1 MNSPQLRNVFLLY
14 IICISQLVFADANLG
29 QSADGLTN
37 RDQPNVRPSS
47 QRKIR
52 SLKIIENVPYADT
65 DNPRQQIDLF
75 LPRQQLDDKPLPIVA
90 FIHGGGWKNGS
101 RRSGL
106 SFIGPIV
113 QTGKY
118 IGASIGYRLTGEA
131 IWPAQIHDCKA
142 AIRWLRANAEKYGA
156 DSKKIIVAGTSAGG
170 HLVAMLGTSGGVSS
184 LEGDLG
190 NWSNKSSRVDG
201 VINFFGPSDLTA
213 MGGWHNNPD
222 SPESLLLGGP
232 VQENKDIAKAA
243 SPITYVTKDDPPF
256 LTIHGTNDALVPFE
270 QSVELTDS
278 LQKAEVLARLIPI
291 QDGGHGRP
299 HVSELDKRIRL
310 FLENQFDGRHHEI
323 STESIPSPKP
333 SR

>member
-1 MNSPQLRNVFLLY
+1 MYSPKTRNIFS
-14 IICISQLVFADANLG
+14 IFCISQLFFLDANIG
-29 QSADGLTN
+29 QPSDDFIDRA
-37 RDQPNVRPSS
+37 PSNVRPTS
-47 QRKIR
+47 QRKNR

-65 DNPRQQIDLF
+65 NNPRQQIDLF

-90 FIHGGGWKNGS
+90 FIHGGGWRKGS

-118 IGASIGYRLTGEA
+118 IGASIGYRLTDEA

-142 AIRWLRANAEKYGA
+142 AIRWLRANAGRYGG
-156 DSKKIIVAGTSAGG
+156 DSNKIIVSGSSAGG
-170 HLVAMLGTSGGVSS
+170 HLVAMLGTSGDVAE

-190 NWSNKSSRVDG
+190 DWGEKSSRVNG
-201 VINFFGPSDLTA
+201 VINFFGPSNLTS

-222 SPESLLLGGP
+222 SPESLLLGRP

-278 LQKAEVLARLIPI
+278 LQKAGVLARLIPI

-299 HVSELDKRIRL
+299 HVSELDERIRL

-323 STESIPSPKP
+323 STESIPNPKP

>member
-201 VINFFGPSDLTA
+201 VINFFGPSNLTA

>member
-1 MNSPQLRNVFLLY
+1 MYFMQMRNISLLS
-14 IICISQLVFADANLG
+14 IICVLQLVFFDASLG
-29 QSADGLTN
+29 QAVDGLIN
-37 RDQPNVRPSS
+37 RAPSNARPNS
-47 QRKIR
+47 QRKNR
-52 SLKIIENVPYADT
+52 PLEIIANIPYADT

-75 LPRQQLDDKPLPIVA
+75 LPPQQLDDKPLPIVA
-90 FIHGGGWKNGS
+90 FIHGGGWRKGS

-106 SFIGPIV
+106 NFIGPMV

-118 IGASIGYRLTGEA
+118 IGASIGYRLTDEA

-142 AIRWLRANAEKYGA
+142 AIRWLRANAEKHGG
-156 DSKKIIVAGTSAGG
+156 DSKKIVVAGSSAGG
-170 HLVAMLGTSGGVSS
+170 HLVAMLGTSGDVPE

-190 NWSNKSSRVDG
+190 DWCEKSSRVDG
-201 VINFFGPSDLTA
+201 VINFFGPSNLIS

-232 VQENKDIAKAA
+232 VPENKDIAKAA

-270 QSVELTDS
+270 QSIQLTDS
-278 LQKAEVLARLIPI
+278 LQKAGVLAQLIPI

-299 HVSELDKRIRL
+299 QVSELNNRIML
-310 FLENQFDGRHHEI
+310 FLENQFTGKNNKI
-323 STESIPSPKP
+323 STDSIPSPKP

>member
-201 VINFFGPSDLTA
+201 VIDFFGPSNLTA

>member
-1 MNSPQLRNVFLLY
+1 MYFPKTRNIFS
-14 IICISQLVFADANLG
+14 IFCISQLIFLDVNLG
-29 QSADGLTN
+29 QPSDDFIDRA
-37 RDQPNVRPSS
+37 PSNVRPDS
-47 QRKIR
+47 QRKTR
-52 SLKIIENVPYADT
+52 SFKIIENVPYADT

-90 FIHGGGWKNGS
+90 FIHGGGWRKGS

-106 SFIGPIV
+106 NFIGPIV
-113 QTGKY
+113 QTRKY
-118 IGASIGYRLTGEA
+118 IGASIGYRLTDEA

-142 AIRWLRANAEKYGA
+142 AIRWLRANAGMYGG
-156 DSKKIIVAGTSAGG
+156 DSNKIVVAGSSAGG
-170 HLVAMLGTSGGVSS
+170 HLVALLGTSGDVAE

-190 NWSNKSSRVDG
+190 DWGEKSSRVNG
-201 VINFFGPSDLTA
+201 VINFFGPSNFTS

-222 SPESLLLGGP
+222 SPESILLGGP
-232 VQENKDIAKAA
+232 VQENMDTARSA

-278 LQKAEVLARLIPI
+278 LQKAGVLARLIPI

-299 HVSELDKRIRL
+299 HVSELDERIRL

-323 STESIPSPKP
+323 STESIPSPKL

>member
-1 MNSPQLRNVFLLY
+1 M
-14 IICISQLVFADANLG
+14 VFADANLG

-47 QRKIR
+47 QRKNR

-90 FIHGGGWKNGS
+90 FIHGGGWRKGS

-106 SFIGPIV
+106 NFIGPIV

-118 IGASIGYRLTGEA
+118 IGASIGYRLTDEA

-142 AIRWLRANAEKYGA
+142 AIRWLRAHAEKYGA

-201 VINFFGPSDLTA
+201 VINFFGPSNLTA
-213 MGGWHNNPD
+213 MGCWHNNPD

>member
-1 MNSPQLRNVFLLY
+1 M
-14 IICISQLVFADANLG
+14 VFADANLG

-47 QRKIR
+47 QRKNR

-75 LPRQQLDDKPLPIVA
+75 LPRPQLDDKPLPIVA
-90 FIHGGGWKNGS
+90 FIHGGGWRKGS

-106 SFIGPIV
+106 NFIGPIV

-118 IGASIGYRLTGEA
+118 IGASIGYRLTDEA

-142 AIRWLRANAEKYGA
+142 AIRWLRAHAEKYGA

-201 VINFFGPSDLTA
+201 VINFFGPSNLTA

>member
-1 MNSPQLRNVFLLY
+1 MYFPKTRNIFS
-14 IICISQLVFADANLG
+14 IFCISQLIFLDVNLG
-29 QSADGLTN
+29 QPSDDFIDRA
-37 RDQPNVRPSS
+37 PSNVRPDS
-47 QRKIR
+47 QRKTR
-52 SLKIIENVPYADT
+52 SFKIIENVPYADT

-90 FIHGGGWKNGS
+90 FIHGGGWRKGS

-106 SFIGPIV
+106 NFIGPIV
-113 QTGKY
+113 QTRKY
-118 IGASIGYRLTGEA
+118 IGASIGYRLTDEA

-142 AIRWLRANAEKYGA
+142 AIRWLRANAGMYGG
-156 DSKKIIVAGTSAGG
+156 DSNKIVVAGSSAGG
-170 HLVAMLGTSGGVSS
+170 HLVALLGTSGDVAE

-190 NWSNKSSRVDG
+190 DWGEKSSRVNG
-201 VINFFGPSDLTA
+201 VINFFGPSNFTS

-222 SPESLLLGGP
+222 SPESILLGGP
-232 VQENKDIAKAA
+232 VQENMDTARSA

-256 LTIHGTNDALVPFE
+256 LTIHGTNDALVPFG

-278 LQKAEVLARLIPI
+278 LQKAGVLARLIPI

-299 HVSELDKRIRL
+299 HVSELDERIRL

-323 STESIPSPKP
+323 STESIPSPKL

>member
-1 MNSPQLRNVFLLY
+1 MYSPKTRNIFS
-14 IICISQLVFADANLG
+14 IFCISQLIFLDANIG
-29 QSADGLTN
+29 QPSDDFIDRA
-37 RDQPNVRPSS
+37 PSNVRPTS
-47 QRKIR
+47 QRKNQ

-65 DNPRQQIDLF
+65 NNPRQQIDLF

-90 FIHGGGWKNGS
+90 FIHGGGWRKGS

-118 IGASIGYRLTGEA
+118 IGASIGYRLTDEA

-142 AIRWLRANAEKYGA
+142 AIRWLRANAGRYGG
-156 DSKKIIVAGTSAGG
+156 DSNKIIVSGSSAGG
-170 HLVAMLGTSGGVSS
+170 HLVAMLGTSGDVAE

-190 NWSNKSSRVDG
+190 DWGEKSSRVNG
-201 VINFFGPSDLTA
+201 VINFFGPSNLTS

-222 SPESLLLGGP
+222 SPESLLLGRP

-278 LQKAEVLARLIPI
+278 LQKAGVLARLIPI

-299 HVSELDKRIRL
+299 HVSELDERIRL

-323 STESIPSPKP
+323 STESIPNPKP

>member
-1 MNSPQLRNVFLLY
+1 MNSPQLRNVSLLF
-14 IICISQLVFADANLG
+14 ITCISQLVFADANLG

-142 AIRWLRANAEKYGA
+142 AIRWLRANAGKYGA

-201 VINFFGPSDLTA
+201 VINFFGPSNLTA

-299 HVSELDKRIRL
+299 HVSELDNRIRL

>member
-1 MNSPQLRNVFLLY
+1 M
-14 IICISQLVFADANLG
+14 VFADANLG

-47 QRKIR
+47 QRKNR

-90 FIHGGGWKNGS
+90 FIHGGGWRKGS

-106 SFIGPIV
+106 NFIGPIV

-118 IGASIGYRLTGEA
+118 IGASIGYRLTDEA
-131 IWPAQIHDCKA
+131 IWPAQRHDCKA
-142 AIRWLRANAEKYGA
+142 AIRWLRAHAEKYGA

-201 VINFFGPSDLTA
+201 VINFFGPSNLTA

>member
-1 MNSPQLRNVFLLY
+1 M
-14 IICISQLVFADANLG
+14 VFADANLG

-47 QRKIR
+47 QRKNR

-90 FIHGGGWKNGS
+90 FIHGGGWRKGS

-106 SFIGPIV
+106 NFIGPIV

-118 IGASIGYRLTGEA
+118 IGASIGYRLTDEA

-142 AIRWLRANAEKYGA
+142 AIRWLRAHAEKYGA

-201 VINFFGPSDLTA
+201 VINFFGPSNLTA

-243 SPITYVTKDDPPF
+243 SPITYVTKDYPPF

>member
-1 MNSPQLRNVFLLY
+1 MNSPQLRKVSLLF
-14 IICISQLVFADANLG
+14 IICISQFVFADTNLG
-29 QSADGLTN
+29 QSADVLTN
-37 RDQPNVRPSS
+37 RDQPNVRPNS
-47 QRKIR
+47 QRKNR
-52 SLKIIENVPYADT
+52 SLSIIENVPYADT

-75 LPRQQLDDKPLPIVA
+75 LPRKRLDDKPLQIVA
-90 FIHGGGWKNGS
+90 FIHGGGWRNGS
-101 RRSGL
+101 RRIGL
-106 SFIGPIV
+106 NFIGPIV

-118 IGASIGYRLTGEA
+118 IGASIGYRLTDEA
-131 IWPAQIHDCKA
+131 IWPAQVHDCKA

-190 NWSNKSSRVDG
+190 NWSDESSRVDG
-201 VINFFGPSDLTA
+201 VINFFGPSDLIS

-232 VQENKDIAKAA
+232 VPKNKKIAKAA

-278 LQKAEVLARLIPI
+278 LQKAGVLALLIPI
-291 QDGGHGRP
+291 ENGGHGRP
-299 HVSELDKRIRL
+299 RLSELNERIGL

-323 STESIPSPKP
+323 STESIPTPKP